1 MATDYKSYVRRP
13 MQEQISR
20 QQRREKNRP
29 ASLPGW
35 IWFAGGVLLSALVMG
50 VMWFKDREA
59 ISQAADTRLEEAIIQ
74 ERQAVASQIPA
85 QAQAQSQTQSQPQA
99 SEQAQEV
106 SPHQFDFYNVL
117 PHREVEVP
125 PDSLRPV
132 ASKPAA
138 VTTATTQKVTEAQ
151 LVKEPEAAVK
161 PLDTDGKSQF
171 QMQIASFRS
180 RSDAERMMSGSAL
193 KGITTRIEKV
203 TINDKAY
210 YRVRSGP
217 YSREQAYSLHKRLK
231 KSGIESLIMRVKK

>member
-20 QQRREKNRP
+20 QQRREKNHS

-50 VMWFKDREA
+50 IMWSKDRQA
-59 ISQAADTRLEEAIIQ
+59 ISQAAETRLEEAIIQ
-74 ERQAVASQIPA
+74 ERQVVASQLPA
-85 QAQAQSQTQSQPQA
+85 QAQSQSQTQSQA
-99 SEQAQEV
+99 SEQTQEV

-132 ASKPAA
+132 ASKQAA
-138 VTTATTQKVTEAQ
+138 VSTVTTLKVTAAQ
-151 LVKEPEAAVK
+151 HDKEPKVAVQ
-161 PLDTDGKSQF
+161 PLETDVKSQF

-231 KSGIESLIMRVKK
+231 KSGIESLIMRVKQ

>member
-35 IWFAGGVLLSALVMG
+35 IWFAGGVLLSAMVMG
-50 VMWFKDREA
+50 IMWFKDREA
-59 ISQAADTRLEEAIIQ
+59 ISQAAETRLEEAIIQ

-85 QAQAQSQTQSQPQA
+85 QAKRQSQSQPQV
-99 SEQAQEV
+99 SGQTQEE

-132 ASKPAA
+132 ASKKPAA
-138 VTTATTQKVTEAQ
+138 VTTATTQKATEAQ
-151 LVKEPEAAVK
+151 LVKEPEAAEK
-161 PLDTDGKSQF
+161 PLDTDAKSQF

-231 KSGIESLIMRVKK
+231 KSGIESLIMRVKQ

>member
-35 IWFAGGVLLSALVMG
+35 IWFAGGVLLSAMVMG
-50 VMWFKDREA
+50 IMWFKDREA
-59 ISQAADTRLEEAIIQ
+59 ISQAAETRLEEAIVQ
-74 ERQAVASQIPA
+74 ERQAVASQNPA
-85 QAQAQSQTQSQPQA
+85 QAKRQSQSQPQV
-99 SEQAQEV
+99 SGQTQEE

-132 ASKPAA
+132 ASKKPAA
-138 VTTATTQKVTEAQ
+138 VTTATTQKATEAQ
-151 LVKEPEAAVK
+151 LVKEPEAAEK
-161 PLDTDGKSQF
+161 PLDTDAKSQF

-231 KSGIESLIMRVKK
+231 KSGIESLIMRVKQ

>member
-29 ASLPGW
+29 ESLPGW
-35 IWFAGGVLLSALVMG
+35 IWFAGGVLLGTLVMG
-50 VMWFKDREA
+50 VMWLKDHQA
-59 ISQAADTRLEEAIIQ
+59 ISQAAEVRLEDARRDAQQAAVPQKSTDEETQTHSPRQQ
-74 ERQAVASQIPA
+74 EEVAL
-85 QAQAQSQTQSQPQA
+85 
-99 SEQAQEV
+99 
-106 SPHQFDFYNVL
+106 HQFDFYNVL
-117 PHREVEVP
+117 PDREVEVQ

-138 VTTATTQKVTEAQ
+138 ATAVTAKKVTEAV
-151 LVKEPEAAVK
+151 LDKAPETAVK
-161 PLDTDGKSQF
+161 PLETDAKSLF
-171 QMQIASFRS
+171 QMQLASFRS
-180 RSDAERMMSGSAL
+180 HADAERMMASSAL
-193 KGITTRIEKV
+193 KGVTTRIEKV

-231 KSGIESLIMRVKK
+231 KSGIESLIMRVKH

>member
-59 ISQAADTRLEEAIIQ
+59 ISQAAETRLEEAVIQ
-74 ERQAVASQIPA
+74 ERRAVASQVPA
-85 QAQAQSQTQSQPQA
+85 QAKTKSQPQA
-99 SEQAQEV
+99 SEQTQEV

-132 ASKPAA
+132 ASKKPAA
-138 VTTATTQKVTEAQ
+138 VTTATTQKATAAQ
-151 LVKEPEAAVK
+151 LVKEPEAAEK
-161 PLDTDGKSQF
+161 PLDTNAKSQF

-231 KSGIESLIMRVKK
+231 KSGIDSLIMRVK

>member
-20 QQRREKNRP
+20 QQRREKNRS

-59 ISQAADTRLEEAIIQ
+59 ISQAAETRLEEAIIQ

-85 QAQAQSQTQSQPQA
+85 QAQAQSQTQSQA
-99 SEQAQEV
+99 SEQTQEV

-151 LVKEPEAAVK
+151 LVKEPEVAVK

>member
-85 QAQAQSQTQSQPQA
+85 QAQAQSQTQSQA
-99 SEQAQEV
+99 SEQTQEV